1 MKGRS
6 KLAYEA
12 SGHGRCPWG
21 SKWLVGWDEMQ
32 TTELRRREIIDTH
45 IHTHTYMH
53 NGILLIQT

>member
-32 TTELRRREIIDTH
+32 TTELRRREI
-45 IHTHTYMH
+45 
-53 NGILLIQT
+53 